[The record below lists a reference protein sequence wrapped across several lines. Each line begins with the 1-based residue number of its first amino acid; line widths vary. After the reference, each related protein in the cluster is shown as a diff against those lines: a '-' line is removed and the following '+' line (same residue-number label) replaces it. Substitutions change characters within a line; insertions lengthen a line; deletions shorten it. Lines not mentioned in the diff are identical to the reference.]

1 MKIYKFEFNQISENT
16 YLVYDETNKAVIID
30 CGVFFPEE
38 KMQLQQFIEK
48 NNLSLTRL
56 LNTHLHLDH
65 AFGNRFI
72 YETYDILPEY
82 NSLEESMPCLKD
94 QARNFN
100 IMINDPD
107 VRATNHIDDGD
118 IITVGSI
125 RLKALLI
132 PGHSPGSLCFY
143 SEEGACVFTG
153 DVLFKGSIGRSDL
166 WGGDMNQL
174 ISGIAEKLLTLPD
187 DTVVYSG
194 HGPSSTIGDEK
205 RNNPYLR
212 NI

>member
-1 MKIYKFEFNQISENT
+1 MRIYKFEFNQIEENT
-16 YLVYDETNKAVIID
+16 YLIQDETNNAVIID

-38 KMQLQQFIEK
+38 EVQLKQFVEK
-48 NNLSLTRL
+48 NNLTPTRL

-72 YETYDILPEY
+72 YETYGILPEY
-82 NSLEESMPCLKD
+82 NKAEESMPCLRD

-100 IMINDPD
+100 IMVNDPD
-107 VRATNHIDDGD
+107 IQAINYIEDGD

-125 RLKALLI
+125 QLKALLI

-153 DVLFKGSIGRSDL
+153 DVLFNGSIGRSDL
-166 WGGDMNQL
+166 WGGDLNRL
-174 ISGIAEKLLTLPD
+174 ISGIVEKLLTLPD
-187 DTVVYSG
+187 DTVVYPG
-194 HGPSSTIGDEK
+194 HGPSTTIGDEK
-205 RNNPYLR
+205 KNNPYFE

>member
-1 MKIYKFEFNQISENT
+1 MKIYKFEFNQIEENT
-16 YLVYDETNKAVIID
+16 YLIHDETKKAVIID
-30 CGVFFPEE
+30 CGVYFPEE
-38 KMQLQQFIEK
+38 KTQLKQFVEK
-48 NNLSLTRL
+48 NQLSPIRL

-82 NSLEESMPCLKD
+82 NKLEESMPCLKD

-100 IMINDPD
+100 IMIKDSD
-107 VRATNHIDDGD
+107 VLATNYIEDGD
-118 IITVGSI
+118 IITVGTI
-125 RLKALLI
+125 QLKALLI

-143 SEEGACVFTG
+143 LEEGACVFTG
-153 DVLFKGSIGRSDL
+153 DVLFNRSIGRSDL
-166 WGGDMNQL
+166 WGGDMQQL

-187 DTVVYSG
+187 DTVVYPG
-194 HGPSSTIGDEK
+194 HGPSTTIGDEK
-205 RNNPYLR
+205 KNNPYLK